1 MLYEFYSGIWFYI
14 SIDTDI
20 KDSGIIYHITGYN
33 SKTRNNFDFYMLCAE
48 STATA
53 YIYPVKC
60 PYNNYTC
67 YDLVKDY
74 IYMYSWILTENTTL
88 INFLQLLIN
97 GDNSVYI
104 HYATDII
111 QVLSNQN
118 QIYNSL
124 RRC

>member
-1 MLYEFYSGIWFYI
+1 MYDY
-14 SIDTDI
+14 
-20 KDSGIIYHITGYN
+20 KITY
-33 SKTRNNFDFYMLCAE
+33 
-48 STATA
+48 TATEKILLMS
-53 YIYPVKC
+53 YYPVKC

-88 INFLQLLIN
+88 IDFLQLLIN
-97 GDNSVYI
+97 GDKSIYT